1 MLNQFT
7 FYFKQGLFHVID
19 WSAYDH
25 ILFLVAL
32 IVVFTLKDWK
42 KTLWLITFFTIGHT
56 LTLTLAAYNLIY
68 IKESIVEFSI
78 AATIFI
84 TALSNLLFQKKNG
97 QNSLN
102 INLFFALFFGLIHGL
117 GFSSYFKIL
126 VGREDDKVLPL
137 ISFATGVEV
146 SQAVLVIVLLSLS
159 FIGLTLFKI
168 SKRDWVMI
176 ISAIVLGITIPIL
189 YSRKF
194 W

>member
-126 VGREDDKVLPL
+126 VGREDNKVLPL

>member
-1 MLNQFT
+1 MLDQLL
-7 FYFKQGLFHVID
+7 FYFKQGLFHVLD

-68 IKESIVEFSI
+68 VKESVIEFLI

-84 TALSNLLFQKKNG
+84 TALSNLLFQKKSG

-102 INLFFALFFGLIHGL
+102 INLIFALFFGLIHGL

-126 VGREDDKVLPL
+126 VGRAASKALPL
-137 ISFATGVEV
+137 ISFALGVEV
-146 SQAVLVIVLLSLS
+146 SQAIIAIILLLLT
-159 FIGLTLFKI
+159 FIGLNIFNITRRKWI
-168 SKRDWVMI
+168 MI
-176 ISAIVLGITIPIL
+176 ISAIILGITIPIL

>member
-1 MLNQFT
+1 MLNQFI
-7 FYFKQGLFHVID
+7 FYFKQGLFHVLD

-32 IVVFTLKDWK
+32 VVVFTLKDWK

-56 LTLTLAAYNLIY
+56 LTLTLAAYNFIY
-68 IKESIVEFSI
+68 VKENVVEFLI

-84 TALSNLLFQKKNG
+84 TALSNILFQKKTRK
-97 QNSLN
+97 NSLN
-102 INLFFALFFGLIHGL
+102 INIFFALFFGLIHGL

-126 VGREDDKVLPL
+126 VGREASKVLPL
-137 ISFATGVEV
+137 ISFAIGVEV
-146 SQAVLVIVLLSLS
+146 SQAILVIILLMFS
-159 FIGLTLFKI
+159 FVGLNIFKI
-168 SKRDWVMI
+168 SKRDWITI
-176 ISAIVLGITIPIL
+176 ISAIILGITIPIL

>member
-1 MLNQFT
+1 MSDTFI
-7 FYFKQGLFHVID
+7 FYFRQGLFHVLD

-25 ILFLVAL
+25 ILFLVVL
-32 IVVFTLKDWK
+32 VVVFTLKDWK

-56 LTLTLAAYNLIY
+56 LTLALAAYNVIY
-68 IKESIVEFSI
+68 VKDTLVEFLI
-78 AATIFI
+78 ALTIAI
-84 TALSNLLFQKKNG
+84 TALSNLLFQKKNAG
-97 QNSLN
+97 ALN
-102 INLFFALFFGLIHGL
+102 INIVFALFFGLIHGL

-146 SQAVLVIVLLSLS
+146 SQALLVIVLLSLT
-159 FIGLTLFKI
+159 FIGLNIFRI
-168 SKRDWVMI
+168 SKRDWITI

-189 YSRKF
+189 YARKF